1 MRKLMLVSLSL
12 LLLSCNNASKVGS
25 KVEPSGDSIEVAAS
39 IDKKSS
45 LSDLIEVVSVETGW
59 FNEQRPQIKI
69 KFRNKSGKS
78 INDFIKVKYQFVEGD
93 EVFDE
98 GSQYLH
104 SGSDVDWDNGLC
116 KSCIFRSSYGY
127 SLGGQEHK
135 VRAKVCFED
144 NSLVWEGNIRQKIVF

>member
-1 MRKLMLVSLSL
+1 MKKFMLMSLSL
-12 LLLSCNNASKVGS
+12 LLLSCNNASKGGS
-25 KVEPSGDSIEVAAS
+25 KVEQSGDSTEVAVS
-39 IDKKSS
+39 NDKEKT
-45 LSDLIEVVSVETGW
+45 LSDLVEVVSVETGW
-59 FNEQRPQIKI
+59 YNEQRPQIKI

-78 INDFIKVKYQFVEGD
+78 LNDFIKVKYQFVEGD

-98 GSQYLH
+98 GSKYLH

-116 KSCIFRSSYGY
+116 KTCIFRSSYGY

-144 NSLVWEGNIRQKIVF
+144 NSLAWEGNIKQKIVL